1 MGEEA
6 DTVLRHIYINV
17 RFLFIR
23 FYVFYNNLIVNLL
36 VRMLYS
42 KLYKGS
48 CNQKSYNDRNEDEY
62 E

>member
-17 RFLFIR
+17 RFVFIR

-48 CNQKSYNDRNEDEY
+48 WN
-62 E
+62 